1 MLPLYESSPEL
12 SSEASR
18 RGQWV
23 GHFPGSLV
31 WDVVTASPRQLDL
44 PVALVK
50 VVRRCVFRLPG
61 SAWFLAM
68 SWLLAG

>member
-1 MLPLYESSPEL
+1 MLPLYEGSPEL

-23 GHFPGSLV
+23 GHFPDSIG
-31 WDVVTASPRQLDL
+31 WDFVNPSRRQLDR